1 MKDLFEAINT
11 RVKEPYWG
19 FFLLSFF
26 AFNWRG
32 LFLLCLATGTAQE
45 RVNLFDSETNFWSLL
60 FLPIVTS
67 LIILLITPWLK
78 VIFGYAT
85 RSAYERINSQE
96 LKRESKYLAEK
107 NSLEKERSRELA
119 NKEKELIDQAM
130 RDEDIEK
137 IKDTEVKEN
146 LKKEIDDLRTQ
157 RNIISHE
164 DTKIIGRFLK
174 VEEVMVNFLREN
186 DNNYIEKN
194 RSHNGDYIRLGDKII
209 YREQDLRNFLKYE
222 EAIKSLVKNNIL
234 QDINNK
240 GMIFEM
246 AEDDINL

>member
-19 FFLLSFF
+19 FFVLSFL
-26 AFNWRG
+26 AFNWKG
-32 LFLLCLATGTAQE
+32 LFLLSFSVGTAQE
-45 RVNLFDSETNFWSLL
+45 KIALFEVETTLWSLL
-60 FLPIVTS
+60 VCPIGS
-67 LIILLITPWLK
+67 ALIILLLTPWLK
-78 VIFGYAT
+78 VILGYAT

-107 NSLEKERSRELA
+107 NSLEKERARELA

-137 IKDTEVKEN
+137 IKDVDVKEN
-146 LKKEIDDLRTQ
+146 LKKEIVELRTQ
-157 RNIISHE
+157 RNTISHE
-164 DTKIIGRFLK
+164 DHDMIGKFSK
-174 VEEVMVNFLREN
+174 VQEDIVNFLREN
-186 DNNYIEKN
+186 DSNHIEKN
-194 RSHNGDYIRLGDKII
+194 RSIHGEFIKLGENII
-209 YREQDLRNFLKYE
+209 YRERNLRNYLKYE

-240 GMIFEM
+240 GMVFEI
-246 AEDDINL
+246 AENNINL